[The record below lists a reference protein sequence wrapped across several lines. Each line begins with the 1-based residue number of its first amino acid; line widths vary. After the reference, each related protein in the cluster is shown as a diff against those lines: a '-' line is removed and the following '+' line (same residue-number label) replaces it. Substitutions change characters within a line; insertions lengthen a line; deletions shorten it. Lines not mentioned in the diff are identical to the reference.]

1 MYLLS
6 SKHGDSTA
14 HTGDIAESLTP
25 LSYDN
30 LRHLTLA
37 LRTRKVS
44 DFRIR
49 ASHLTSLCIVL
60 ERDCEEDLTTL
71 FTQGVC
77 FPELC
82 PTLRSYTLRGYK
94 VRDDGQ
100 FAMLVLEV
108 PTQFLFQ
115 FIAPIFK
122 RDWTLPILTLE
133 HIISKEEK
141 DEDSNHDYVFQ
152 GSGRIGLL
160 VFKNFYHEIPRSL
173 IKAGGSLDGKPQ
185 TVDYDWIP
193 SEALLSKCDNTRIE
207 HLPGCER
214 CTQASMCNGRITQ
227 QGSIGRGIE

>member
-6 SKHGDSTA
+6 SEHQHNFK
-14 HTGDIAESLTP
+14 HTGDIPESLIP

-60 ERDCEEDLTTL
+60 DRICEEDLTTL

-82 PTLRSYTLRGYK
+82 PTLRSYTIRGDE
-94 VRDDGQ
+94 VRDDQ
-100 FAMLVLEV
+100 EFAKLVRQV
-108 PTQFLFQ
+108 PTRLLLQ
-115 FIAPIFK
+115 FIAPIFE
-122 RDWTLPILTLE
+122 RDWTLPLVSLE
-133 HIISKEEK
+133 HIISTEE
-141 DEDSNHDYVFQ
+141 EDAEFTRIPDFQ

-160 VFKNFYHEIPRSL
+160 VFKNFYHFIPRSRQ
-173 IKAGGSLDGKPQ
+173 KAGTSINHNTK
-185 TVDYDWIP
+185 TVDHHWRPY
-193 SEALLSKCDNTRIE
+193 EALLAKCDSSRIE
-207 HLPGCER
+207 HLPPGCE
-214 CTQASMCNGRITQ
+214 
-227 QGSIGRGIE
+227 